1 MENIYSIN
9 NFKFA
14 DKIIFKKR
22 IEILSIIKRMID
34 LKMINSCLDIGTTND
49 FNKKSS
55 NLIIKNLNEINILKS
70 ISTQKIDFPFFNI
83 ILTKSITD
91 NFSNDEIN
99 KMSSDL
105 VISSA
110 TIEHVGNEKNQIKM
124 INNIIK
130 LSKKYLVITT
140 PNRLYPI
147 DFHTKIP
154 LIHWFPKNL
163 HRFILKIFGL
173 NCLSKEENL
182 NLLSKNELK
191 KILGNFS
198 NLVDFKIENLSLFGY
213 VSNFIVI
220 GKIKLSKLVNYE

>member
-9 NFKFA
+9 NFKFI

-22 IEILSIIKRMID
+22 IEILSIIKRIID
-34 LKMINSCLDIGTTND
+34 LKMINSCLDIGGTND
-49 FNKKSS
+49 FSRKSS
-55 NLIIKNLNEINILKS
+55 NLIIKSLNEINILKS

-91 NFSNDEIN
+91 NFSNDEIS

-124 INNIIK
+124 ISNIIK
-130 LSKKYLVITT
+130 LSKKYIVITT

-147 DFHTKIP
+147 EFHTKIP
-154 LIHWFPKNL
+154 LIHWLPKNL
-163 HRFILKIFGL
+163 HRFILKIFGINL
-173 NCLSKEENL
+173 LSKEKNL
-182 NLLSKNELK
+182 NLLSKDELK
-191 KILGNFS
+191 KILENFN
-198 NLVDFKIENLSLFGY
+198 NLIDFQIEKLSLFGC

-220 GKIKLSKLVNYE
+220 GKIK